1 MPTADT
7 YEQHAAECLR
17 VAATTNDPAAKA
29 ILLEMAQA
37 WRKLAEHRRGKD
49 REEAVSRMA
58 RALEMFIV
66 EGVYTT
72 IPLHR
77 RILSRLFR
85 SAVDAFLGLPYRLTD
100 TN

>member
-37 WRKLAEHRRGKD
+37 WRKLAEHRRGND
-49 REEAVSRMA
+49 REDH
-58 RALEMFIV
+58 
-66 EGVYTT
+66 G
-72 IPLHR
+72 
-77 RILSRLFR
+77 
-85 SAVDAFLGLPYRLTD
+85 SAD
-100 TN
+100 